1 MESAVAT
8 PAPAQPA
15 APESTI
21 SATRAAANSGSF
33 ADFEAADRAARAG
46 TPLPA
51 VPVKADAAAPAQPA
65 AAAPVAPAAPA
76 QPDAPAVSK
85 RQQEINDHIRRAT
98 TAETENARLREENAR
113 LKGTAPRA
121 DAPPAAPAQPE
132 APTVAKFPTLEQWS
146 AAHPEKS
153 FDDFLE
159 ARDEHREQQRTAAAH
174 ARTTAD
180 EQAGVLEQRVTGFQQ
195 QLEAAKTADPTFLTK
210 LTPEVQALRPH
221 WGLPAADVGPANIV
235 ATQVFASAVAPR
247 VLLHFSEHPEAL
259 AKLTTMPAAIA
270 ALPASVRISEHIQ
283 YIVREFGKLE
293 HILAASAAPAAPA
306 APASA
311 TPAGAAP
318 STITAAPAP
327 PETLTRTGV
336 IADPQAAAL
345 ARNDFAEWDRVETAK
360 EQAKRKRA

>member
-1 MESAVAT
+1 
-8 PAPAQPA
+8 
-15 APESTI
+15 
-21 SATRAAANSGSF
+21 
-33 ADFEAADRAARAG
+33 
-46 TPLPA
+46 LPA

-180 EQAGVLEQRVTGFQQ
+180 EQRKPHRARV
-195 QLEAAKTADPTFLTK
+195 A
-210 LTPEVQALRPH
+210 
-221 WGLPAADVGPANIV
+221 
-235 ATQVFASAVAPR
+235 
-247 VLLHFSEHPEAL
+247 
-259 AKLTTMPAAIA
+259 
-270 ALPASVRISEHIQ
+270 
-283 YIVREFGKLE
+283 

-311 TPAGAAP
+311 TPTSP
-318 STITAAPAP
+318 RRRRLKP
-327 PETLTRTGV
+327 
-336 IADPQAAAL
+336 
-345 ARNDFAEWDRVETAK
+345 
-360 EQAKRKRA
+360 